1 MKRKIQI
8 VVMLCLISIFTVVPV
23 KASDSATIS
32 GGGFTLYGS
41 ISNTTLSGSATGTY
55 GSCVTVSVCGYVY
68 NADGTTSYAAPTYG
82 TPYISAS
89 YKSYGNYPIK
99 WSHGWAK
106 GVLSGSNSVT
116 TRKMIN

>member
-1 MKRKIQI
+1 MNVCSAYSNFSVYKIRREINKMKRKIQI

-55 GSCVTVSVCGYVY
+55 GSSVTVSV
-68 NADGTTSYAAPTYG
+68 
-82 TPYISAS
+82 
-89 YKSYGNYPIK
+89 
-99 WSHGWAK
+99 
-106 GVLSGSNSVT
+106 
-116 TRKMIN
+116 